1 MKLRLTEVPFFSE
14 VLILNFAKSHA
25 QKPCLFSFAG
35 LFKNFRDTNE
45 MAKSTKELA
54 KELGLLR
61 KRPLS
66 VSSPRCLLKRQK
78 NDQRFSHLII
88 IDFES
93 TCWENDKLR
102 PQEIIEFPAV
112 VLNTQTGQLVDEFH
126 FYLQPSEFPTL
137 SSFCQQLTGIS
148 QNTVDEGIPLSMCL
162 KKFVAWLGKLQDK
175 KGIVCVNDK
184 SNALSGQSEAALV
197 TWSDWD
203 LGVCLLYETRRKQ
216 ISRPS
221 VFNNWIDL
229 RATYR
234 KFYSRRPEGL
244 NGALKELGIEFEGRQ
259 HSGLDDA
266 KNTARL
272 AWRMICDGCNMTITK
287 SLKTDKQ
294 GFVERMSIPPATQ
307 KPDGTTPLK
316 LHGGLPTVDG
326 IRNTKSP
333 FVIAE
338 DKCETSSP
346 SLPKTG
352 SRSESVTIKP
362 SSVGSPKSSKL
373 LALDTLAKQG
383 LVLKNGN
390 QCAAILNRTSPSRKN
405 ISKQCHERL
414 VSAKSAISNSKSSC
428 GSKTI
433 PSAISSK
440 PSKPSS
446 ISLSSS
452 ESSITVTPKLAY
464 SKALT
469 ANVYFE
475 GHPQASS
482 LQSHNKTMANTSL
495 CSSMQDITSPSIN
508 STKGLSL
515 SVIQQSVYKTSRP
528 FRSPCL
534 ASSSIQTPTQRSTG
548 QFKTPIGEAN
558 FALTGMRAT
567 PPLCLCGRRSKRRQ
581 VQNNGPN
588 MGRLFFTCPIG
599 RQGTT
604 ANKVSCG
611 FFQWESPVD
620 HPSSSKS
627 APTLRQFSHPH

>member
-1 MKLRLTEVPFFSE
+1 MLP
-14 VLILNFAKSHA
+14 LN
-25 QKPCLFSFAG
+25 Q
-35 LFKNFRDTNE
+35 
-45 MAKSTKELA
+45 
-54 KELGLLR
+54 
-61 KRPLS
+61 
-66 VSSPRCLLKRQK
+66 
-78 NDQRFSHLII
+78 
-88 IDFES
+88 
-93 TCWENDKLR
+93 
-102 PQEIIEFPAV
+102 
-112 VLNTQTGQLVDEFH
+112 
-126 FYLQPSEFPTL
+126 
-137 SSFCQQLTGIS
+137 
-148 QNTVDEGIPLSMCL
+148 
-162 KKFVAWLGKLQDK
+162 
-175 KGIVCVNDK
+175 
-184 SNALSGQSEAALV
+184 
-197 TWSDWD
+197 
-203 LGVCLLYETRRKQ
+203 
-216 ISRPS
+216 
-221 VFNNWIDL
+221 
-229 RATYR
+229 
-234 KFYSRRPEGL
+234 
-244 NGALKELGIEFEGRQ
+244 
-259 HSGLDDA
+259 
-266 KNTARL
+266 
-272 AWRMICDGCNMTITK
+272 
-287 SLKTDKQ
+287 DKQ

-333 FVIAE
+333 FVIAK

-352 SRSESVTIKP
+352 STVPQLTERNKNLASDSKMTCYFKSTDKIVTSEGGTDLKSGLTHKTINNKIAHLSTKIPVYKRNYVLSVSNSNDTNSKNKSNGVNRSGDFVRQSPRRAKENGGYQTCENFAQGSLNSSYDFIRQSPRRFREKITCIANESDATKSYRTSVVIDTGKESIESSQNPQISSSRSESVTIKP